1 MELGFFEL
9 SFIIV
14 TVVGVL
20 GLAFTLAWLDAAA
33 PRKDAGQALDQTP
46 D

>member
-20 GLAFTLAWLDAAA
+20 GLAFTLAWLDAA
-33 PRKDAGQALDQTP
+33 PRKDAGQALDRAP